1 MSGAGRAP
9 SSGERP
15 ADGRAWHLVHLI
27 HRLDT
32 GGMENGL
39 VNLVNHLPR
48 ARYRHTIVALTGI
61 GAIAKRIDNPQ
72 VELMALDRR
81 PGPLLRELPRLW
93 RLFRSLKPDLVHTR
107 NVGTLEAQLAAWAAG
122 VPVRV
127 HGEHG
132 WEVHDLGSGHAGL
145 LRVRR
150 LMRRFVHR
158 QIALSRATH
167 DYLRDR
173 VGVPEPQIVEIC
185 NGVDTGRFRPR
196 PTCDSVLPDGPSTAG
211 HIVDRAPIAQAPHP
225 LVAFGAPAHWRA
237 DDTVIG
243 YVGRLADVK
252 HPLLLVDAFARLAS
266 DRAAAGRAQERS
278 TSPHSPPLRTP
289 RLALI
294 GDGGLR
300 AAVEQA
306 LADAGLER
314 FAWLAGD
321 RSDVAEL
328 LPAFDLHVLPSLA
341 EGINNTILEAMA
353 SGVPSVATRVGGNA
367 ELIEHERTGLLV
379 PSNDAGVLAAAI
391 DRYLADPALR
401 AHHGALARER
411 VLANFSLDRMVARY
425 DDLYSTLLA
434 RRQPRN

>member
-1 MSGAGRAP
+1 MSREGRAP
-9 SSGERP
+9 ASGERL
-15 ADGRAWHLVHLI
+15 ANGRAWHLVHLI

-48 ARYRHTIVALTGI
+48 NRYRHTIVALTGI
-61 GAIAKRIDNPQ
+61 GTIARRIDNPQ
-72 VELMALDRR
+72 VDLIALERR

-93 RLFRSLKPDLVHTR
+93 RLFRRLRPDLVHTR
-107 NVGTLEAQLAAWAAG
+107 NIGTLEAQLAAWAAG

-132 WEVHDLGSGHAGL
+132 WEVHDLGNGHAGL

-158 QIALSRATH
+158 QVALSHATH

-173 VGVPEPQIVEIC
+173 VGVPGAEIVEIC

-196 PTCDSVLPDGPSTAG
+196 ASRDE
-211 HIVDRAPIAQAPHP
+211 APADAPHP
-225 LVAFGAPAHWRA
+225 LVAFGAPAQWRA

-266 DRAAAGRAQERS
+266 ERMTAGRGPGRPA
-278 TSPHSPPLRTP
+278 SPHSPPPRTP
-289 RLALI
+289 LLALI

-300 AAVEQA
+300 AAIEQA
-306 LADAGLER
+306 LAGAGLAR

-321 RSDVAEL
+321 RADVAEL

-353 SGVPSVATRVGGNA
+353 SGVPSVATRVGGNV
-367 ELIEHERTGLLV
+367 ELIEHEHTGLLV
-379 PSNDAGVLAAAI
+379 PSNDADALAAAI
-391 DRYLADPALR
+391 ERYLVDPALR
-401 AHHGALARER
+401 ARHGALARER
-411 VLANFSLDRMVARY
+411 VLANFSLDRMVDSY